1 MTIQPLEKPFSVC
14 KLPFDKAAACKKN
27 FKYAFFSCTDGDCSL
42 ICPSDAVPEGVTER
56 NDGWRALRVQ
66 PPVNMEMVGVLLD
79 MSKIFAGVEVSV
91 LPVGTYD
98 TVYFLLRSDG
108 YMKAL
113 QALTENGYKV
123 EIAYL

>member
-1 MTIQPLEKPFSVC
+1 
-14 KLPFDKAAACKKN
+14 
-27 FKYAFFSCTDGDCSL
+27 
-42 ICPSDAVPEGVTER
+42 
-56 NDGWRALRVQ
+56 
-66 PPVNMEMVGVLLD
+66 MVGVLLD